1 MKTVDKYVFQALDY
15 YPYNLEEVIQALD
28 YALAYDDKN
37 ITALWLYGRVYS
49 EQLADYE
56 TAIQYYQEA
65 LGVDV
70 NAVIV
75 YPYYL
80 NALLLNEDYNQA
92 VKLIEFALTVKGID
106 KATILFKKAR
116 LLERK
121 ADIAGALEAIKQV
134 KIHQVDNELNTSIEE
149 LETRLKA
156 KKKLLEPK
164 AEKPEKKKKK
174 KEKVEEKKKR
184 FIFF

>member
-1 MKTVDKYVFQALDY
+1 MKTVDKYVVQALDY

-28 YALAYDDKN
+28 YALSYDDKN
-37 ITALWLYGRVYS
+37 CTALWLYGRVYS
-49 EQLADYE
+49 EQLTDYE
-56 TAIQYYQEA
+56 TAIQYYQQA
-65 LGVDV
+65 LSVDIY
-70 NAVIV
+70 AIFV
-75 YPYYL
+75 YPFYL
-80 NALLLNEDYNQA
+80 DALLLNEDYDQA

-106 KATILFKKAR
+106 KAAILFKKAR

-174 KEKVEEKKKR
+174 KEKVEEKKKK